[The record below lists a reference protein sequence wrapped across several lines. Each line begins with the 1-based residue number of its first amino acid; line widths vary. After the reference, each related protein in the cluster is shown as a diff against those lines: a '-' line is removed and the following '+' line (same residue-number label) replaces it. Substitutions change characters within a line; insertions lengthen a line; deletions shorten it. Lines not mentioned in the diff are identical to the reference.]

1 MKNYL
6 GILGL
11 MTVTVIWGGGF
22 VASDMA
28 LETLTPFQIMAVRFF
43 IAAVIM
49 TLLGVKQIRTISKE
63 EVRCGFWLGT
73 ALFGGFALQ
82 IIGLQYTTPSKNA
95 FLTAT
100 NVVFVPF
107 IALVIYHKRI
117 EARSLVGACM
127 AVAGAGVLSLQQD
140 FSIGIGDG
148 LTLLCAVCFALQIFL
163 TGEYVGRIRPTVLN
177 FLQMATACVLSV
189 IGLICSGGFSFHP
202 SLKSLLAVLYLGI
215 VSTTVTYLL
224 QTVSQKYV
232 DETKS
237 AIILSMEA
245 VFGTIFSVVLLHES
259 VTVRMLAGSALILAA
274 VLISEVDFTG
284 RKRHL
289 GRQGMPE
296 TVILEEEKVLED

>member
-1 MKNYL
+1 MKKYL

-11 MTVTVIWGGGF
+11 LTVTVIWGGGF

-28 LETLTPFQIMAVRFF
+28 LETLSPFQIMVIRFL
-43 IAAVIM
+43 IAAVLM
-49 TLLGVKQIRTISKE
+49 TLFGIKQIKTISRE
-63 EVRCGFWLGT
+63 EIRCGFWLGA

-82 IIGLQYTTPSKNA
+82 IIALQYTTPSKNA

-107 IALVIYHKRI
+107 IALVIYRKKI
-117 EARSLVGACM
+117 EVRSLIGTVM
-127 AVAGAGVLSLQQD
+127 ALAGAGVLSLKND
-140 FSIGIGDG
+140 FSIGLGDG

-163 TGEYVGRIRPTVLN
+163 TGEYVGRIRPAVLN
-177 FLQMATACVLSV
+177 FLQMTTACVLSAA
-189 IGLICSGGFSFHP
+189 GLLLSGNFTFAP
-202 SLKSLLAVLYLGI
+202 STRSLLAVLYLGV
-215 VSTTVTYLL
+215 VSTTITYLL

-245 VFGTIFSVVLLHES
+245 VFGTFFSVLLLHEN

-274 VLISEVDFTG
+274 VLVSEVSF
-284 RKRHL
+284 KK
-289 GRQGMPE
+289 E
-296 TVILEEEKVLED
+296 SKSN

>member
-1 MKNYL
+1 MKKYL

-11 MTVTVIWGGGF
+11 LTVTIIWGGGF

-28 LETLTPFQIMAVRFF
+28 LETLTPFQIMAIRFL

-49 TLLGVKQIRTISKE
+49 TALGRKQIKSITKE
-63 EVRCGFWLGT
+63 EIKCGFWLGA

-100 NVVFVPF
+100 NVVLVPF
-107 IALVIYHKRI
+107 IALVIYHKKI
-117 EARSLVGACM
+117 GVRSLIGAVMALVGA
-127 AVAGAGVLSLQQD
+127 GILSLNRN
-140 FSIGIGDG
+140 FTLGVGDA

-177 FLQMATACVLSV
+177 FLQMTTACVLSFV
-189 IGLICSGGFSFHP
+189 GLVLAGDFGFHASV
-202 SLKSLLAVLYLGI
+202 KSILAVLYLGV
-215 VSTTVTYLL
+215 VSTTITYLL

-237 AIILSMEA
+237 AIILSLEA
-245 VFGTIFSVVLLHES
+245 VFGTIFSVIILHES
-259 VTVRMLAGSALILAA
+259 VTVRMILGSGMILLAVIVSQLPSA
-274 VLISEVDFTG
+274 
-284 RKRHL
+284 K
-289 GRQGMPE
+289 
-296 TVILEEEKVLED
+296 EKKENS

>member
-1 MKNYL
+1 MKKYL

-11 MTVTVIWGGGF
+11 LTVTVIWGGGF

-28 LETLTPFQIMAVRFF
+28 LETLSPFQIMVIRFL
-43 IAAVIM
+43 IAAVLM
-49 TLLGVKQIRTISKE
+49 TLFGIKQIKTISRE
-63 EVRCGFWLGT
+63 EIRCGFWLGA

-82 IIGLQYTTPSKNA
+82 IIALQYTTPSKNA

-107 IALVIYHKRI
+107 IALVIYRKKI
-117 EARSLVGACM
+117 EVRSLIGAVM
-127 AVAGAGVLSLQQD
+127 ALAGAGVLSLKND
-140 FSIGIGDG
+140 FSIGLGDG

-163 TGEYVGRIRPTVLN
+163 TGEYVGRIRPSVLN
-177 FLQMATACVLSV
+177 FLQMTTACVLSAA
-189 IGLICSGGFSFHP
+189 GLLISGDFTFAP
-202 SLKSLLAVLYLGI
+202 SVRSLLAVLYLGV
-215 VSTTVTYLL
+215 VSTTITYLL

-245 VFGTIFSVVLLHES
+245 VFGTFFSVVLLHES

-274 VLISEVDFTG
+274 VLVSEISF
-284 RKRHL
+284 KKK
-289 GRQGMPE
+289 E
-296 TVILEEEKVLED
+296 T

>member
-1 MKNYL
+1 MKKYM
-6 GILGL
+6 GIFGL
-11 MTVTVIWGGGF
+11 LAVTVIWGGGF
-22 VASDMA
+22 VASDIA
-28 LETLTPFQIMAVRFF
+28 LETLTPFQIMTIRFL

-49 TLLGVKQIRTISKE
+49 TLLGAKQIRTISKE
-63 EVRCGFWLGT
+63 EVRCGVRLGA

-107 IALVIYHKRI
+107 IALVIYRKKI
-117 EARSLVGACM
+117 EARSLIGAVM
-127 AVAGAGVLSLQQD
+127 AIVGAGVLSLQRD

-177 FLQMATACVLSV
+177 FLQMTTACVLSV
-189 IGLICSGGFSFHP
+189 IGLVCTGGFVFHA
-202 SLKSLLAVLYLGI
+202 SLRSILAVLYLGV

-245 VFGTIFSVVLLHES
+245 VFGTIFSVLLLHEN
-259 VTVRMLAGSALILAA
+259 VTVRMLMGSVLIFAA
-274 VLISEVDFTG
+274 VLVSEVRLKGTKGAVQADG
-284 RKRHL
+284 NH
-289 GRQGMPE
+289 
-296 TVILEEEKVLED
+296 

>member
-1 MKNYL
+1 MKKYL

-11 MTVTVIWGGGF
+11 LTVTVIWGGGF

-28 LETLTPFQIMAVRFF
+28 LETLSPFQIMVIRFL
-43 IAAVIM
+43 IAAVLM
-49 TLLGVKQIRTISKE
+49 TLLGAKQIRTISRE
-63 EVRCGFWLGT
+63 EIKCGFWLGA

-82 IIGLQYTTPSKNA
+82 IIALQYTTPSKNA

-107 IALVIYHKRI
+107 IALVIYRKKI
-117 EARSLVGACM
+117 EVRSLIGAGM
-127 AVAGAGVLSLQQD
+127 ALVGAGVLSLQND
-140 FSIGIGDG
+140 FSIGLGDG

-163 TGEYVGRIRPTVLN
+163 TGEYVGRIRPSVLN
-177 FLQMATACVLSV
+177 FLQMTTACVLSAA
-189 IGLICSGGFSFHP
+189 GLLISGDFTFAP
-202 SLKSLLAVLYLGI
+202 SVRSLLAVLYLGV
-215 VSTTVTYLL
+215 VSTTITYLL

-245 VFGTIFSVVLLHES
+245 VFGTFFSVALLHES

-274 VLISEVDFTG
+274 VLVSEISFKKKEA
-284 RKRHL
+284 
-289 GRQGMPE
+289 
-296 TVILEEEKVLED
+296 

>member
-1 MKNYL
+1 MKKYL

-11 MTVTVIWGGGF
+11 LTVTVIWGGGF

-28 LETLTPFQIMAVRFF
+28 LETLSPFQIMVIRFL
-43 IAAVIM
+43 IAAVLM
-49 TLLGVKQIRTISKE
+49 TLLGAKQIRTISRE
-63 EVRCGFWLGT
+63 EIKCGFWLGA

-82 IIGLQYTTPSKNA
+82 IIALQYTTPSKNA

-107 IALVIYHKRI
+107 IALVIYRKKI
-117 EARSLVGACM
+117 EVRSLIGAGM
-127 AVAGAGVLSLQQD
+127 ALVGAGVLSLQND
-140 FSIGIGDG
+140 FSIGLGDG

-163 TGEYVGRIRPTVLN
+163 TGEYVGRIRPSVLN
-177 FLQMATACVLSV
+177 FLQMTTACVLSA
-189 IGLICSGGFSFHP
+189 GLLISGDFTFAP
-202 SLKSLLAVLYLGI
+202 SVRSLLAVLYLGV
-215 VSTTVTYLL
+215 VSTTITYLL

-245 VFGTIFSVVLLHES
+245 VFGTFFSVVLLHES

-274 VLISEVDFTG
+274 VLVSEISFKKKEA
-284 RKRHL
+284 
-289 GRQGMPE
+289 
-296 TVILEEEKVLED
+296 

>member
-1 MKNYL
+1 MKKYL

-11 MTVTVIWGGGF
+11 LMVTIIWGGGF

-28 LETLTPFQIMAVRFF
+28 LETLTPFQIMVFRFL

-49 TLLGVKQIRTISKE
+49 TLLGIKQIKTITKE
-63 EVRCGFWLGT
+63 EVKCGFWLGA

-100 NVVFVPF
+100 NVVLVPF
-107 IALVIYHKRI
+107 IALVFYHKKI
-117 EARSLVGACM
+117 AVKSLIGAVM
-127 AVAGAGVLSLQQD
+127 AVVGAGVLSLQSD
-140 FSIGIGDG
+140 FSVGLGDA

-177 FLQMATACVLSV
+177 FLQMATACGLSIV
-189 IGLICSGGFSFHP
+189 GMILAGDFVVAAST
-202 SLKSLLAVLYLGI
+202 KSILAVLYLGV
-215 VSTTVTYLL
+215 VSTTITYLL

-237 AIILSMEA
+237 AIILSLEA
-245 VFGTIFSVVLLHES
+245 VFGTLFSVLILHES
-259 VTVRMLAGSALILAA
+259 ITLRMVIGSALILLA
-274 VLISEVDFTG
+274 VLVSQVPS
-284 RKRHL
+284 RK
-289 GRQGMPE
+289 E
-296 TVILEEEKVLED
+296 TEK